1 MVNTQDLFD
10 GLQFRNQAVFNQD
23 INTISTIE
31 VDTFLL
37 YGQQVLSLNRTS
49 WRADSRA
56 KHC

>member
-23 INTISTIE
+23 INTIAAIE

-37 YGQQVLSLNRTS
+37 YGQQVFSLNRTS
-49 WRADSRA
+49 WRAGSRA